1 MAVEMYAGQ
10 SEIRS
15 YQTPPK
21 EMHLT
26 KDTYLSIIIPVCNEA
41 GNIAPLYV
49 SLTEILQ
56 SIGKPYE
63 VIFIDDGST
72 DDTAKDLDDLHDP
85 RIIVVRFQRNFGK
98 AAALSCGFSRA
109 TGKLV
114 ITMDGD
120 LQDDPKE
127 IPRFIEALETY
138 EVVSGWKQK
147 RNDPLSKVIP
157 SRVFNAMT
165 RTATGIKL
173 HDFNCGFKGYRHYVV
188 KNINIYGEMHR
199 YIPAIAYLKGY
210 SVGEIAVE
218 HHPRV
223 SGKSKYGAKRLFSGF
238 LDLITV
244 KFLMT
249 YAKRPMHIFG
259 TLGLGSVG
267 IGMLVCL
274 YLLVQWAGGV
284 HIGNRPLL
292 TLGVLL
298 IIIGIQFIAI
308 GLIGELIINSR
319 NNNDWIVRK
328 V

>member
-1 MAVEMYAGQ
+1 V
-10 SEIRS
+10 
-15 YQTPPK
+15 
-21 EMHLT
+21 
-26 KDTYLSIIIPVCNEA
+26 
-41 GNIAPLYV
+41 
-49 SLTEILQ
+49 LQ

-72 DDTAKDLDDLHDP
+72 DDTAKVLEALHDP
-85 RIIVVRFQRNFGK
+85 LVKVVRFQRNFGK

-109 TGKLV
+109 NGKMV

-138 EVVSGWKQK
+138 DVVSGWKQK
-147 RNDPLSKVIP
+147 RNDPLTKTIP
-157 SRVFNAMT
+157 SRIFNAMT
-165 RTATGIKL
+165 RAATGIKL
-173 HDFNCGFKGYRHYVV
+173 HDFNCGFKGYRRYVI
-188 KNINIYGEMHR
+188 KNISIYGEMHR
-199 YIPAIAYLKGY
+199 YIPAITYLKGY
-210 SVGEIAVE
+210 SVSEIAVE

-238 LDLITV
+238 LDLITI
-244 KFLMT
+244 KFLMS

-259 TLGLGSVG
+259 TLGMGSVG
-267 IGMLVCL
+267 IGVLVCL
-274 YLLVQWAGGV
+274 YLLVQWIGGV

-298 IIIGIQFIAI
+298 IIIGIQFVAI
-308 GLIGELIINSR
+308 GLIGELIVNSR
-319 NNNDWIVRK
+319 NNNDWIIRK